1 MVSFPSN
8 FLDPQAIFSFA
19 TSQTAGSWLGL
30 GINVIVSTL
39 VGGLVLIFLVEI
51 FSHKFGESIKP
62 QNAFLVTLIASI
74 VTYFGIIGLLSG
86 VFSLVPSSGII
97 LMMLPLVVWFL
108 LIKIFFSEMNILHA
122 FLVSVIFFV
131 LSMLIIPYLVALVAG
146 FIPIGLA

>member
-1 MVSFPSN
+1 MVEFPSN

-62 QNAFLVTLIASI
+62 QNAFLVTLIGSI

-97 LMMLPLVVWFL
+97 LMILPLVVWFL

-131 LSMLIIPYLVALVAG
+131 LSMLVIPYMVALVAG